1 MICPINECGR
11 KIGLIDQTTCKCNKC
26 SQFYCKIHRLA
37 EDHKCS
43 YNFKEKNEEE
53 VRKYIETNKCVSD
66 KMVKI

>member
-26 SQFYCKIHRLA
+26 SQFYCKIHRLS

>member
-37 EDHKCS
+37 EDHKCL
-43 YNFKEKNEEE
+43 YNFKEKKEEE

>member
-1 MICPINECGR
+1 MVRLNNNRIMI
-11 KIGLIDQTTCKCNKC
+11 T
-26 SQFYCKIHRLA
+26 
-37 EDHKCS
+37 